1 MQAPGELQEKTTLV
15 IVKQDL
21 PTLPG
26 KTLPNFSLCCV
37 AAVAPRGIS
46 DSGNQGWIMLFV
58 LLAQINAAICKLQSL
73 QFLSLSHHKYNYRK
87 CP

>member
-1 MQAPGELQEKTTLV
+1 MQAPGELQGKTTLV

-37 AAVAPRGIS
+37 AAVAAGTS
-46 DSGNQGWIMLFV
+46 WHQ
-58 LLAQINAAICKLQSL
+58 
-73 QFLSLSHHKYNYRK
+73 
-87 CP
+87 